1 MSGRRVGAIT
11 KRILQQF
18 RRDHR
23 TLGLL
28 FGAPLVILALLGY
41 LLRGG
46 GDVPKMGIVNLD
58 SGPLGGIVASTLES
72 SKTVSA
78 SSMSPTDANG
88 RLRSGD
94 IAGYVLLP
102 SNFSA
107 KAQQSRLIAPEIHLE
122 GSQPGL
128 SQSILQAVSQSFVGL
143 AGQAGGIQFM
153 PRISFL
159 YGGPSFDTLDYFGA
173 AFIGLVVF
181 FLVFV
186 ITAVAFLRE
195 RGQGT
200 LERLMASPLRR
211 AEIVLGYMLGFT
223 VLALV
228 QSAEVLAF
236 SLLVLH
242 VHNVGNVA
250 LIFVLEALMAIAA
263 VNLGIFL
270 SMFARTEFQAVQFI
284 PLVIVPQVLLAGIIF
299 PISTEPGPL
308 QALSRVLPLT
318 YAVEGLRNIMIKGAD
333 LTWSSLQL
341 DLGVVLGNS
350 CELKNCIVFDEAQI
364 PHFNYVGD
372 SILGHKTHLGA
383 GVKVSNIKLDRTNV
397 TVEID
402 GNPFDTG
409 LRKFGAVLGDGSQI
423 GCNAVL
429 NPGSI
434 LGRGAIIYPNVNWR
448 GILPANMIAKNKAA
462 VEVVV
467 RRPKSPG

>member
-1 MSGRRVGAIT
+1 MSAKRVRAIT
-11 KRILQQF
+11 QRLLHQF
-18 RRDHR
+18 RRDRR
-23 TLGLL
+23 TLALL
-28 FGAPLVILALLGY
+28 FGAPLVILGLLGY

-46 GDVPKMGIVNLD
+46 GDVPKMGVVNLD
-58 SGPLGGIVASTLES
+58 SGPLGSIVATTLQN

-78 SSMSPTDANG
+78 SSMSQPDAEAK
-88 RLRSGD
+88 LRSGEV
-94 IAGYVLLP
+94 AGYILLP
-102 SNFSA
+102 SDFSTQ
-107 KAQQSRLIAPEIHLE
+107 AQQHRLIAPEVHLE

-128 SQSILQAVSQSFVGL
+128 SQTIVQSVSQSFVAL
-143 AGQAGGIQFM
+143 AGQAGGVQFA
-153 PRISFL
+153 PRITFL
-159 YGGPSFDTLDYFGA
+159 YGGPGFDTLDYFGA

-250 LIFVLEALMAIAA
+250 LIFLLEALMAIAA

-333 LTWSSLQL
+333 LSWSSLQL
-341 DLGVVLGNS
+341 DIGVVLGF
-350 CELKNCIVFDEAQI
+350 CILV
-364 PHFNYVGD
+364 
-372 SILGHKTHLGA
+372 ILAGA
-383 GVKVSNIKLDRTNV
+383 T
-397 TVEID
+397 T
-402 GNPFDTG
+402 
-409 LRKFGAVLGDGSQI
+409 LR
-423 GCNAVL
+423 
-429 NPGSI
+429 
-434 LGRGAIIYPNVNWR
+434 
-448 GILPANMIAKNKAA
+448 
-462 VEVVV
+462 
-467 RRPKSPG
+467 RRVA

>member
-1 MSGRRVGAIT
+1 MSLERVRAIT
-11 KRILQQF
+11 QRILQQF

-23 TLGLL
+23 TLALL

-46 GDVPKMGIVNLD
+46 GDVPQMGVVNLD
-58 SGPLGGIVASTLES
+58 GGGLGSVVASALER
-72 SKTVSA
+72 SKTVAA
-78 SSMSPTDANG
+78 SPMSEADAEAK
-88 RLRSGD
+88 LRSGD
-94 IAGYVLLP
+94 LAGYVLLP
-102 SNFSA
+102 SDFSV
-107 KAQQSRLIAPEIHLE
+107 KAQQSRLIAPEVHLE

-128 SQSILQAVSQSFVGL
+128 SQSILQAVSESFAAL
-143 AGQAGGIQFM
+143 AGQAGGVRFAPQVT
-153 PRISFL
+153 FL
-159 YGGPSFDTLDYFGA
+159 YGGPNFDTLDYFGA

-284 PLVIVPQVLLAGIIF
+284 PLVIVPQMLLAGIIF
-299 PISTEPGPL
+299 PVSTEPGPL
-308 QALSRVLPLT
+308 QALSHVLPLT
-318 YAVEGLRNIMIKGAD
+318 YAVEGLRNIMIKGAN

-341 DLGVVLGNS
+341 DFAVVLGF
-350 CELKNCIVFDEAQI
+350 CILV
-364 PHFNYVGD
+364 
-372 SILGHKTHLGA
+372 ILAGA
-383 GVKVSNIKLDRTNV
+383 T
-397 TVEID
+397 T
-402 GNPFDTG
+402 
-409 LRKFGAVLGDGSQI
+409 LR
-423 GCNAVL
+423 
-429 NPGSI
+429 
-434 LGRGAIIYPNVNWR
+434 RR
-448 GILPANMIAKNKAA
+448 IA
-462 VEVVV
+462 
-467 RRPKSPG
+467 